1 MKQNQLNLFDN
12 NATDKKKSPLA
23 HIARPRA
30 LRDFVGQQ
38 DALKKLKNLK
48 NRSFRGLI
56 LWGPPGSGKT
66 TLANIIA
73 QEMNLELYPF
83 SAVMGGVQELKKMI
97 ESLKDLKALSGK
109 NGIIFIDEIHRFNKA
124 QQDALLP
131 FVEEGVFQLIG
142 ATTEYPQTSIN
153 RALISRSEII
163 ALKAHSSEDLKQI
176 LTNASVN
183 YDIHLPEALLTLIAE
198 LSSGDARMALTSLER
213 VIENKEELKSED
225 GLLKIKNLLLEQA
238 RNYDKNSSRHYDVI
252 SAFIKSMRGSDANS
266 ALLWLAVMLDGGEDP
281 VFISRRMLIFASED
295 IGLADPQALL
305 MAQAALSASQQ
316 IGMPEVRIN
325 LAHVVTYLS
334 LAPKNNQAY
343 KAIDEA
349 LEFVRSQET
358 IDVPEYLKSN
368 PSPQHTQ
375 KYIYP
380 HDFKI
385 NPEQNYSPFKELN
398 FLKPYKGKI

>member
-1 MKQNQLNLFDN
+1 MKPNQLNLFDN

-23 HIARPRA
+23 HIARPKR
-30 LRDFVGQQ
+30 LLDFVGQTE
-38 DALKKLKNLK
+38 ALKKLKNLK

-97 ESLKDLKALSGK
+97 ESLKELKSLSGK

-131 FVEEGVFQLIG
+131 YVEEGVFQLIG
-142 ATTEYPQTSIN
+142 ATTEYPQTSLN

-163 ALKAHSSEDLKQI
+163 ALKAHSKEDLKQI
-176 LTNASVN
+176 LINASVN
-183 YDIHLPEALLTLIAE
+183 NDIALPDEIFNLIAE
-198 LSSGDARMALTSLER
+198 LSSGDARMAITSLER
-213 VIENKEELKSED
+213 VIENKEELTTKD
-225 GLLKIKNLLLEQA
+225 GLVKIQNLLLEQA

-305 MAQAALSASQQ
+305 MAQAALIASQQ

-349 LEFVRSQET
+349 LEFVRSQQT
-358 IDVPEYLKSN
+358 IEVPEYLKSN
-368 PSPQHTQ
+368 PSSQHIQ

-380 HDFKI
+380 HDFKV

>member
-1 MKQNQLNLFDN
+1 M
-12 NATDKKKSPLA
+12 DKKKSPLA
-23 HIARPRA
+23 HIARPKG
-30 LRDFVGQQ
+30 LQDFVGQTE
-38 DALKKLKNLK
+38 ALKKLKNLK

-83 SAVMGGVQELKKMI
+83 SAVMGGVQELKKII
-97 ESLKDLKALSGK
+97 ESLKEVKALSGK

-131 FVEEGVFQLIG
+131 YVEEGVFQLIG
-142 ATTEYPQTSIN
+142 ATTEYPQTSLN

-163 ALKAHSSEDLKQI
+163 SLKAHSKDDLKHI
-176 LTNASVN
+176 LINASVN
-183 YDIHLPEALLTLIAE
+183 HDIALPEALLTMITE

-213 VIENKEELKSED
+213 VLENKEDLNTED

-252 SAFIKSMRGSDANS
+252 SAFIKSMRGSDPNS

-281 VFISRRMLIFASED
+281 VFIARRLLIFASED
-295 IGLADPQALL
+295 VGLADPQALL
-305 MAQAALSASQQ
+305 MAQAALMASQQ

-358 IDVPEYLKSN
+358 IEVPEYLKSSPN
-368 PSPQHTQ
+368 PLHSQ
-375 KYIYP
+375 KYMYP
-380 HDFKI
+380 HDFKV
-385 NPEQNYSPFKELN
+385 NPEQNYSPFKDLN
-398 FLKPYKGKI
+398 FLKPYKAKI